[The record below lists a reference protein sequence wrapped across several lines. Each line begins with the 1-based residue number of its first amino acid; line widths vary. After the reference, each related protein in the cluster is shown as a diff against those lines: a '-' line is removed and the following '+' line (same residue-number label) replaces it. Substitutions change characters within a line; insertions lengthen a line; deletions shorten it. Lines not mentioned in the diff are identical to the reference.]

1 MTVHS
6 LRLGPGEDLKERLTA
21 IARERGLDA
30 GFVVTC
36 VGSLTRASIRFAGRP
51 DYSAVEGPLEIVGL
65 VGTFGPDGAHLHI
78 TVGDRDGRTT
88 AGHLGR
94 GAIIR
99 TTAEVVL
106 GDDTARVFRRKPD
119 AATGYHELA
128 IEERDRRA
136 PPKPATA
143 EPERPKGS

>member
-1 MTVHS
+1 MMNEFD
-6 LRLGPGEDLKERLTA
+6 LGGLLYTA
-21 IARERGLDA
+21 SVWVLPVLFAVTFHEASHGFIADM
-30 GFVVTC
+30 
-36 VGSLTRASIRFAGRP
+36 
-51 DYSAVEGPLEIVGL
+51 
-65 VGTFGPDGAHLHI
+65 
-78 TVGDRDGRTT
+78 
-88 AGHLGR
+88 
-94 GAIIR
+94 
-99 TTAEVVL
+99 L